1 MSVNLSVKNVPEGLA
16 AALRR
21 RARRNHRSLQ
31 GELIAILNDS
41 IARDDAGAIA
51 RRGRTS
57 ITARED
63 ATHTRWTPLGAD
75 TIAPRS
81 ESALMIRN
89 MREGRTKTLAD
100 LFEELSALGGG
111 TPSESAA
118 IIRKSRSSR

>member
-1 MSVNLSVKNVPEGLA
+1 MSVNLSIKKVPEALA

-31 GELIAILNDS
+31 GELVAILNE
-41 IARDDAGAIA
+41 AIA
-51 RRGRTS
+51 RGEAESHSRRGRPTT
-57 ITARED
+57 TARET
-63 ATHTRWTPLGAD
+63 ATEIRWTPLGAD

-89 MREGRTKTLAD
+89 MREGRTKTLAE
-100 LFEELSALGGG
+100 LFEELSALGGS
-111 TPSESAA
+111 TPAESVA

>member
-1 MSVNLSVKNVPEGLA
+1 MAVNLSVKNVPEALA

-31 GELIAILNDS
+31 GELVAILNETVANDE
-41 IARDDAGAIA
+41 AGSNA

-57 ITARED
+57 TTARET
-63 ATHTRWTPLGAD
+63 ATHTQWTPLGAD

-89 MREGRTKTLAD
+89 MREGRTKTLAT
-100 LFEELSALGGG
+100 LFDELSVLGGG
-111 TPSESAA
+111 TPSESAS
-118 IIRKSRSSR
+118 IIRKGRSSR